1 MDDKRGDISK
11 ETMKVKE
18 NDVLDNGEHEIQNLF
33 ERVQLF
39 IQTSAVVNL
48 LHKAIEMINSLRFVN
63 QTIQPVK
70 KEHKSTQ
77 TEDVTQ
83 EIISTAKS
91 MREDEDE
98 TAEDFFSDYLRNRE
112 LYKALWK
119 STTQHKIASP
129 SSDDRKMKDIEEVIG
144 KSNFSGREI
153 TGVMQS
159 SWSLKS
165 NRGKAIEPYQ
175 SSSTRQLYWSQSTAN
190 KQEGGMVMHAVTR
203 RMMWAEERQG
213 NRETGIEVDSKTHFR
228 VGSISS
234 TPVRECTTFTPHSS
248 MGTSNLLPPWNDFD
262 PAIVCSIIYQSSNPS
277 VTQSRSSANANQ
289 N

>member
-48 LHKAIEMINSLRFVN
+48 LHKAIEMINSLRFVS

-77 TEDVTQ
+77 TENVTQ

-119 STTQHKIASP
+119 
-129 SSDDRKMKDIEEVIG
+129 
-144 KSNFSGREI
+144 
-153 TGVMQS
+153 
-159 SWSLKS
+159 
-165 NRGKAIEPYQ
+165 
-175 SSSTRQLYWSQSTAN
+175 
-190 KQEGGMVMHAVTR
+190 
-203 RMMWAEERQG
+203 
-213 NRETGIEVDSKTHFR
+213 
-228 VGSISS
+228 
-234 TPVRECTTFTPHSS
+234 
-248 MGTSNLLPPWNDFD
+248 
-262 PAIVCSIIYQSSNPS
+262 
-277 VTQSRSSANANQ
+277 
-289 N
+289 